1 MRKQFIRIPLVLTS
15 SQKVILIETLILP
28 LQCWEN
34 SNVLRTYH
42 QKQEQ
47 TWDQV
52 SQELIT
58 TCKSYRSV
66 IRTLSL
72 TWTTLRILE
81 RSTSA
86 MMPIFVIKA
95 FRFKQ
100 FLKGSSTD
108 YTNSLLSLSEFS
120 VTLSSRFWL
129 SSRAWTL
136 PNQVRWWGGEE
147 IVWSGGSEG
156 SGVFKYHSSAL
167 ANQISRSFFFF
178 FFFFL
183 AWERT
188 FDCRS
193 AI

>member
-15 SQKVILIETLILP
+15 SQVILIETLILP

-95 FRFKQ
+95 FIFKQ

-108 YTNSLLSLSEFS
+108 CTNSLLSLSEFS
-120 VTLSSRFWL
+120 VTLWL

-136 PNQVRWWGGEE
+136 PNIR
-147 IVWSGGSEG
+147 SGCGVERRL
-156 SGVFKYHSSAL
+156 SGVEEVREVEYLS
-167 ANQISRSFFFF
+167 IIR
-178 FFFFL
+178 
-183 AWERT
+183 RP
-188 FDCRS
+188 
-193 AI
+193 